1 MKNLSVVSTIIVILL
16 LTISCSKDQ
25 NEELIG
31 VWQCTDS
38 NENFNDKL
46 VFGKDNTGLS
56 IYSTFGTS
64 GEVAS
69 SVKTFIWS
77 IKDNNLIIS
86 ESEITTSAEI
96 YTMNFEEKLISKSSK
111 EINFEKVSNDYSKYY

>member
-1 MKNLSVVSTIIVILL
+1 MKNLSVVSTIIFIVL

-25 NEELIG
+25 NEKLIG
-31 VWQCTDS
+31 VWERMDS

-46 VFGKDNTGLS
+46 VFGKDHTGLN
-56 IYSTFGTS
+56 IHSTFGAS

-69 SVKTFIWS
+69 SVKIFIWS

-86 ESEITTSAEI
+86 ESEITTSAET
-96 YTMNFEEKLISKSSK
+96 YTINFEKELISKTSK
-111 EINFEKVSNDYSKYY
+111 EINFEKVSNDYLKYY